1 MSQEKNSKKKPM
13 IVNNF
18 CSLVAFIRPTG
29 PMVTMATRFTGGLSQ
44 LLLVEMSWEK
54 NSREKPMVENNFCIQ
69 QPLTTHP
76 S

>member
-1 MSQEKNSKKKPM
+1 MLYNTEIDFWN
-13 IVNNF
+13 
-18 CSLVAFIRPTG
+18 G
-29 PMVTMATRFTGGLSQ
+29 PMVTRYTCPMVTMYTGGLSQ

-54 NSREKPMVENNFCIQ
+54 DSREKPLIENNFCIQ